1 MKRYAA
7 LIEPS
12 EFNGKGFGFLAAMV
26 RQHLAGEGPLLEQY
40 VRELFDLLIR
50 TLPKPE
56 DGDERSEIQGT
67 P

>member
-1 MKRYAA
+1 MRRYAA

-12 EFNGKGFGFLAAMV
+12 EFNWRAFGFLAAMV
-26 RQHLAGEGPLLEQY
+26 RPHLAGEEPLLEQY
-40 VRELFDLLIR
+40 VRELFDLRIR
-50 TLPKPE
+50 TLPKPR

>member
-1 MKRYAA
+1 
-7 LIEPS
+7 
-12 EFNGKGFGFLAAMV
+12 MV

-50 TLPKPE
+50 TLPKPK
-56 DGDERSEIQGT
+56 DGDERSEIQGM